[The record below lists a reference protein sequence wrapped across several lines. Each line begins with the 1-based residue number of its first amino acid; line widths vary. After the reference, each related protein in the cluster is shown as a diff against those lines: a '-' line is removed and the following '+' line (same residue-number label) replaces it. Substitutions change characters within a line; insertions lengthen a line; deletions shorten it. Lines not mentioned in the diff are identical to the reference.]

1 MLILI
6 ILVSGFIGATLGA
19 AADRSFGMFG
29 FFAGIAFGI
38 LLVRLRSLGSQ
49 VQALRRE
56 LQGLQQR
63 GTGPIVTP
71 AAAPATAT
79 ATANVADELPIALRI
94 DEVTPLADAAATAS
108 LTDGTPS
115 VESIGSPVDS
125 APVSR
130 WLPPRMPEDA
140 APAAR
145 KASPD
150 PIDVALTTLKHW
162 FTEGNVPVKVG
173 VLVLFAGVGALLKY
187 AANQGWLSLPIG
199 MRLAAV
205 AAVAVAALFFGWK
218 ERARRR
224 AFGLTMQGGAIGIL
238 LMTVFASFRLYNL
251 LPGGVSFGLMLLLV
265 AATCGL
271 AIAQDSMALA
281 VLALIAGF
289 AAPILSSSGDGSHVF
304 LFSYYALFNIGIF
317 AIALLRSWRVLNLV
331 GFAFTFVIGIAWGVL
346 RYQPAQFGS
355 VEPFLLLFFG
365 IYLAIP
371 IVNGLRREP
380 ARRDPVDGTLVF
392 GNPLLAFALQTG
404 LFEARPTPL
413 AWSAIA
419 LAALYALLAWWLL
432 RRTRVLGEAF
442 AVLSVAFATLAVPLA
457 LSAWA
462 TACVF
467 ALEGAGLLWLGFR
480 QQQRMQ
486 RWSGLALQLLAAAAF
501 AYSLAANEMQET
513 RAFLNSSC
521 MSALLIAGAGLVSA
535 WLYSRDAATR
545 PTALP
550 LYLWGLAWWLGAN
563 LREIHRFVPDAL
575 QPSALLALAAV
586 TAVLAAFAW
595 RGIRQAALAWTTAVA
610 LACGAL
616 LMLHFA
622 VATLRPWET
631 WPLAAFAAYAVLGF
645 ICLRQLHAAPATPV
659 SLAHSGWIWMW
670 TLAFGFVAW
679 FAAAD
684 AGLGDGWRAA
694 LPVLP
699 LLAAWTLV
707 LHRPEWVAPPLAT
720 RFAEWRRPLATSQA
734 LIASAAFFVLMGI
747 PGSATPLAWLPL
759 LNPLELVQLATLLCA
774 ASWLRAPL
782 ATPQLITS
790 RPLVLGVAS
799 LAFVTAATLRG
810 VHHLGGLPWDAQLL
824 PSALAQTSL
833 TVAWSVLGVA
843 GWVIGS
849 RRGSRALWLA
859 SALLMG
865 VVLAKLLLVDR
876 GHLGSVLGIVSF
888 IAYGLLCTVI
898 GYLAP
903 APPRAAAVK

>member
-6 ILVSGFIGATLGA
+6 ILVSGFVGASLGA
-19 AADRSFGMFG
+19 AADQSFGMFG
-29 FFAGIAFGI
+29 FFAGIASGI

-49 VQALRRE
+49 VAALRQDLQALKD
-56 LQGLQQR
+56 L
-63 GTGPIVTP
+63 GPVHTPAPAPTVAP
-71 AAAPATAT
+71 AAAAE
-79 ATANVADELPIALRI
+79 DLPIAARLE
-94 DEVTPLADAAATAS
+94 EVAPQPAAS
-108 LTDGTPS
+108 K
-115 VESIGSPVDS
+115 
-125 APVSR
+125 
-130 WLPPRMPEDA
+130 WLPPPIPEDTA
-140 APAAR
+140 LPAR

-150 PIDVALTTLKHW
+150 AVEAAITTIKRW

-199 MRLAAV
+199 MRLAGV
-205 AAVAVAALFFGWK
+205 ATAAVAALFFGWK

-224 AFGLTMQGGAIGIL
+224 AFGLTIQGGAIGIL
-238 LMTVFASFRLYNL
+238 LMTVFAAFRLYNL
-251 LPGGVSFGLMLLLV
+251 LPGGASFALMLLLV
-265 AATCGL
+265 AATCWL
-271 AIAQDSMALA
+271 AIVQDSVALA
-281 VLALIAGF
+281 VLALVAGF
-289 AAPILSSSGDGSHVF
+289 AAPILTSSDEGSHVF

-346 RYQPAQFGS
+346 RYQPAQFSS

-404 LFEARPTPL
+404 LFEARPAPL

-419 LAALYALLAWWLL
+419 LALLYALLAWWLL

-442 AVLSVAFATLAVPLA
+442 AVLSVAFSTLAVPLA

-480 QQQRMQ
+480 QQQRLQ
-486 RWSGLALQLLAAAAF
+486 RWSGLALQLLAAVAF
-501 AYSLAANEMQET
+501 AYSLAANDLLET
-513 RAFLNSSC
+513 RVFLNSSC

-535 WLYSRDAATR
+535 WLYSRDAAHR
-545 PTALP
+545 STALH

-563 LREIHRFVPDAL
+563 MREIHRFVPDDL
-575 QPSALLALAAV
+575 QPSALLALAAL
-586 TAVLAAFAW
+586 TAAMAAFAW
-595 RGIRQAALAWTTAVA
+595 RGIRQMALAWTAAIAMV
-610 LACGAL
+610 CGTL
-616 LMLHFA
+616 PVLHFA

-631 WPLAAFAAYAVLGF
+631 WPLAAFAAYALLGF
-645 ICLRQLHAAPATPV
+645 ICLRQLQQAPATPLG
-659 SLAHSGWIWMW
+659 LAHSGWIWTW
-670 TLAFGFVAW
+670 TLALAFIAW

-684 AGLGDGWRAA
+684 ARLGDGWRAA

-707 LHRPEWVAPPLAT
+707 LRRPGWIAPPLT
-720 RFAEWRRPLATSQA
+720 SRFADWRRLLANSQA
-734 LIASAAFFVLMGI
+734 LIAAAAFFVLMGI
-747 PGSATPLAWLPL
+747 PGSAAPLASLPL
-759 LNPLELVQLATLLCA
+759 LNPLELVQIATLACA
-774 ASWLRAPL
+774 ALWLRVPM
-782 ATPQLITS
+782 ATPQLVAA

-810 VHHLGGLPWDAQLL
+810 VHHLGGLHWDAQLL
-824 PSALAQTSL
+824 PSMLAQTSL

-903 APPRAAAVK
+903 APPRTAAAR